1 MIEIINTYYKEKS
14 GFILKITLCYLIALF
29 FSFQT
34 ASSVGKSLNK
44 ALLKVLEK
52 EEVETSKNKDK
63 VGFLL

>member
-1 MIEIINTYYKEKS
+1 MLSDSTV
-14 GFILKITLCYLIALF
+14 

-52 EEVETSKNKDK
+52 EEVETSKKKDK

>member
-1 MIEIINTYYKEKS
+1 MLSDST
-14 GFILKITLCYLIALF
+14 F

>member
-1 MIEIINTYYKEKS
+1 MLSDSTV
-14 GFILKITLCYLIALF
+14 

-52 EEVETSKNKDK
+52 EEAETSKNKDK